1 MPWLGGLC
9 MHKEDEEER
18 REEEEKGADTT
29 LNQFVFSPH
38 WVNTD

>member
-1 MPWLGGLC
+1 MLWLGGLC
-9 MHKEDEEER
+9 MHKGEEER
-18 REEEEKGADTT
+18 RRGGGADTT